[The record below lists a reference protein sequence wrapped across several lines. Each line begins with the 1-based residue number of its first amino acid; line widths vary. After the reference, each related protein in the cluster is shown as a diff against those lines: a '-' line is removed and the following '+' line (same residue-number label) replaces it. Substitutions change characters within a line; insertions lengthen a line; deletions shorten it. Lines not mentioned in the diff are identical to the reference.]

1 MLDQEGAL
9 ERSRPAPGADPGP
22 GPTAS
27 RPRVLIIGGG
37 FAGLT
42 LAKEL
47 GSTETDVLLLD
58 RSNHHLF
65 QPLLYQVAT
74 AGLSP
79 ADIAIPIRSVVRRHQ
94 NVTVRLAEAT
104 HVDFDAQRVTLS
116 HGDALDYTYLA
127 LCAGAQTSYFGHDD
141 WAEHT
146 LSLKTID
153 EAVEIRRRVLLAFER
168 AESLP
173 PSPARDR
180 HLTFVVIGGGPTG
193 VEMAGALIE
202 LARVVC
208 RDLRTVK
215 AEDARVLLIEAGP
228 RILPAMPA
236 HLSTHATEALRT
248 MGVEPM
254 LGRAVSHIGEGLVEL
269 GDTRIATETII
280 WAAGVSAIELTKKL
294 GVPLD
299 ERSGRI
305 LVGPDCA
312 IPGHPN
318 AFALGDIAYWA
329 GPDGRPLPGVS
340 PVAMQQARY
349 VARIIRDQVP
359 TTERR
364 PFAYFDKGT
373 MATIGRSRAVA
384 KSGRFEVA
392 GAFAWFLWLFVHI
405 FYLVGFK
412 NRIFVLFSWI
422 WSYVTYRRAARLITG
437 PRLPAPRPRS

>member
-1 MLDQEGAL
+1 MLNPQNEVPKRA
-9 ERSRPAPGADPGP
+9 
-22 GPTAS
+22 
-27 RPRVLIIGGG
+27 RVVIVGGG

-47 GSTETDVLLLD
+47 GGSDTDVLLLD

-79 ADIAIPIRSVVRRHQ
+79 ADIAIPIRSVVRNYA

-104 HVDFDAQRVTLS
+104 HIDFDARRITLT
-116 HGDALDYTYLA
+116 HGEPVDYTFLA

-141 WAEHT
+141 WADHT

-173 PSPARDR
+173 PSEARDR
-180 HLTFVVIGGGPTG
+180 QLTFVVIGGGPTG
-193 VEMAGALIE
+193 VEMAGAMIE

-215 AEDARVLLIEAGP
+215 AEDARVLLLEAGP

-236 HLSTHATEALRT
+236 HLSTHATEALRK

-254 LGRAVSHIGEGLVEL
+254 LGSAVTHIGEGLVEL

-280 WAAGVSAIELTKKL
+280 WAAGVSAIDLTKKL
-294 GVPLD
+294 GVQLD
-299 ERSGRI
+299 ARSGRI
-305 LVGPDCA
+305 IVKPDCS
-312 IPGHPN
+312 IPGHPD
-318 AFALGDIAYWA
+318 AFALGDIAFLPGA
-329 GPDGRPLPGVS
+329 DGRPLPGVS
-340 PVAMQQARY
+340 PVAMQQARH
-349 VARIIRDQVP
+349 VARIIRGE
-359 TTERR
+359 TTAPERP
-364 PFAYFDKGT
+364 PFVYFDKGT
-373 MATIGRSRAVA
+373 MATIGRSSAVA

-392 GAFAWFLWLFVHI
+392 GAFAWFLWLVVHI

-437 PRLPAPRPRS
+437 PRLLTRSRS